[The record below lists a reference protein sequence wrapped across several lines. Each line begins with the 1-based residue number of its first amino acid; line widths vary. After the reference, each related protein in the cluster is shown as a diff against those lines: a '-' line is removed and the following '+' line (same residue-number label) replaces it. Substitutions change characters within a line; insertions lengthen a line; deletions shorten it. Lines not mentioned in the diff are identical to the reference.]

1 MQRSGHLARTAV
13 IAGTLAV
20 TMSSLGIGAAASAST
35 HANPSSAR
43 ASRNAEG
50 AGGSGGRP
58 PASQHVK
65 CPTARWHRPPITV
78 TRNLHVPPT
87 PVITAVRTAKHAS
100 CHFDR
105 LVFDISGRHPG
116 YHIQFVKQ
124 VISDGSGMPIKMPGK
139 RFLLITL
146 RPAQAHRGSGGST
159 LPTKVQV
166 IRDPM
171 LKSWVLAGD
180 FEGVVSIGIG
190 LGAKAL
196 VRVGELRG
204 RLYIDFKY

>member
-1 MQRSGHLARTAV
+1 MQRSGQLTRVAV
-13 IAGTLAV
+13 VAATLAV
-20 TMSSLGIGAAASAST
+20 AVSGLGIPAAATATASAAASA
-35 HANPSSAR
+35 
-43 ASRNAEG
+43 
-50 AGGSGGRP
+50 
-58 PASQHVK
+58 
-65 CPTARWHRPPITV
+65 CPTARWHKPPITV
-78 TRNLHVPPT
+78 IRKFHVPPT
-87 PVITAVRTAKHAS
+87 PVITAVRTAKHVS

-124 VISDGSGMPIKMPGK
+124 IIADGSGQPIKMPGK

-146 RPAQAHRGSGGST
+146 RPAQAHKNSGAGT

-166 IRDPM
+166 VRDPM
-171 LKSWVLAGD
+171 LRSWVLAGD
-180 FEGVVSIGIG
+180 FEGIVSIGIG
-190 LGAKAL
+190 LQAKTS